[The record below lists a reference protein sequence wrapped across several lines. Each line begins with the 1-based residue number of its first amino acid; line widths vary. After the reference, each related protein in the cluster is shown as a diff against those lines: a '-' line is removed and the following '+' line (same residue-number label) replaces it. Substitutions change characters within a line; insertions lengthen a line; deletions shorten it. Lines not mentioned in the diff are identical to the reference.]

1 MQILIAPNAFKNSLP
16 ADKVAQAI
24 AAGLTRSKLSCNI
37 TNFPIGDGGDG
48 TMEILRSHL
57 KLETVNVCSNDPLGR
72 PIESTYGYRSST
84 QTAFIEMADTAGIR
98 LLEEQE
104 LNPMKTS
111 SIGTG
116 KVILDALNRGA
127 RDIILGVGGSATVD
141 GGCGMMAALGVK
153 FINGG
158 GDVLGLYPESLQE
171 VEEIDFSGVHER
183 LKYCNITVLSDVKNK
198 LLGINGAAF
207 VFGPQKGAT
216 IEQVEQLD
224 DFLERLNCR
233 WITHLGKDAS
243 KLIGGGAA
251 GGVAAGLWAM
261 AGASLVSGIDY
272 FLETAAFDEKLKSA
286 DLLITGEGALD
297 EQTLEGKG
305 PYGVAVKAKERGIPV
320 IGIAGKVPLETN
332 EHLAQYFDEIVPI
345 SHMAAS
351 FSEMKSS
358 TYENLVRTGKLIGD
372 LLYIGEKTI
381 K

>member
-372 LLYIGEKTI
+372 LLYIGK
-381 K
+381 KL

>member
-16 ADKVAQAI
+16 ADKAAQAI
-24 AAGLTRSKLSCNI
+24 AAGLTRSKLDCTI

-48 TMEILRSHL
+48 TMEILRSYL
-57 KLETVNVCSNDPLGR
+57 KLETVNLCSSDPLGR

-84 QTAFIEMADTAGIR
+84 HTAFIEMADTAGIR

-127 RDIILGVGGSATVD
+127 RHIVLGVGGSATVD
-141 GGCGMMAALGVK
+141 GGCGIMAALGVK
-153 FINGG
+153 FKNGRG
-158 GDVLGLYPESLQE
+158 GVLGLQPESLQE
-171 VEEIDFSGVHER
+171 VEEIDFSSVHER
-183 LKYCNITVLSDVKNK
+183 LKYCSITVLSDVNNK

-216 IEQVEQLD
+216 ADQVEQLD

-233 WITHLGKDAS
+233 WITHFGKDAS

-272 FLETAAFDEKLKSA
+272 FLEAAAFDEKLKSA
-286 DLLITGEGALD
+286 DLVITGEGALD

-305 PYGVAVKAKERGIPV
+305 PYGVAVKAKEIGVPV
-320 IGIAGKVPLETN
+320 IGIAGKVPLEHN
-332 EHLAQYFDEIVPI
+332 EQLSQYFDEIIPI

-351 FSEMKSS
+351 FSELRSS

-372 LLYIGEKTI
+372 LLCIGK
-381 K
+381 KL

>member
-24 AAGLTRSKLSCNI
+24 AAGLTKSKLSCNI

-141 GGCGMMAALGVK
+141 GGCGMMAALGGK

-372 LLYIGEKTI
+372 LLYIGK
-381 K
+381 KL

>member
-272 FLETAAFDEKLKSA
+272 FLETTAFDEKLKSA

-372 LLYIGEKTI
+372 LLYIGK
-381 K
+381 KL